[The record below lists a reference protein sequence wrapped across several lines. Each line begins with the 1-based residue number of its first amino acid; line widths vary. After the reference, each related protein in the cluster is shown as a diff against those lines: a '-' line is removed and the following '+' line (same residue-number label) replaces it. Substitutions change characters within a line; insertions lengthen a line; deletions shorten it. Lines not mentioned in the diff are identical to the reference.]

1 MPLSMNTEAEM
12 IELVRRVPEEHLRF
26 AVVDYLRNNCI
37 PADLLF
43 FMGCL
48 ESDLF
53 HHGNDRATKIKNEV
67 GSLVN
72 KMHEEI
78 NTV

>member
-12 IELVRRVPEEHLRF
+12 IELVRRSPEEHLRF

-37 PADLLF
+37 PADLVF
-43 FMGCL
+43 FMGCV
-48 ESDLF
+48 EADLLF
-53 HHGNDRATKIKNEV
+53 HGNDDATKIMNEV
-67 GSLVN
+67 SSLIV
-72 KMHEEI
+72 KMRQEV

>member
-26 AVVDYLRNNCI
+26 VVVEYLRNNCT

-48 ESDLF
+48 EADLF
-53 HHGNDRATKIKNEV
+53 HHGKTDATKIFHEIR
-67 GSLVN
+67 SLIDE
-72 KMHEEI
+72 MRDEI